1 MLHPQRNND
10 NSTTRNS
17 IRLAHLSQHTDIDA
31 STPRS
36 SLYMSELDSN
46 AGTDLP
52 PYHFRS
58 LSHVPG
64 YTSTDDSSY
73 RVRPHPYLLINIF
86 IGQLQDDYDSYD
98 SDQTNSYYPAHIDG
112 KQVVSC

>member
-1 MLHPQRNND
+1 MNNTLLQQQQQRTTD
-10 NSTTRNS
+10 NSTVRKG
-17 IRLAHLSQHTDIDA
+17 IRLAHLSQHTDIDG

-36 SLYMSELDSN
+36 SLYMSEQDSV

-52 PYHFRS
+52 PYYYRS

-73 RVRPHPYLLINIF
+73 RVSPCNH
-86 IGQLQDDYDSYD
+86 
-98 SDQTNSYYPAHIDG
+98 
-112 KQVVSC
+112 V